1 MNIEIIAISD
11 GNFNFITSTPQ
22 ADIIEQVEN
31 LPNVSIQLPIVEVV
45 PDQIVETYVQ
55 PASPPAPKPVPLEN
69 HKSTGMGWF
78 DGTSWGTTENKR
90 GF

>member
-1 MNIEIIAISD
+1 MNIEIVALSDENFTLISD
-11 GNFNFITSTPQ
+11 ITPASTITGVNILEEVEVVEPE
-22 ADIIEQVEN
+22 IE
-31 LPNVSIQLPIVEVV
+31 VSIPEIVEVV
-45 PDQIVETYVQ
+45 PPTVQ
-55 PASPPAPKPVPLEN
+55 RGPQAVPLEN